1 MKAYKGFNKDM
12 TCRGFQF
19 KEGETYEE
27 DSAKLC
33 QRGFHACERPLDVFG
48 YYHPSESE
56 YHIVELEDV
65 SDERHSDDTKVC
77 GKKIK
82 IGAKLS
88 VKNLVDAQFEFVR
101 EHCTNENNAECG
113 KAASAGA
120 SGAASAGEFGAA
132 SAGASGAASAGYR
145 GAASAGEFGA
155 ASAGASG
162 AAVSRGTASVEKYG
176 IACVRG
182 NNCRVRGGL
191 NSVLVI
197 AEENLYNCEIANWK
211 AVVVDGETVKADT
224 WYTLRDGEL
233 VEVQDEG

>member
-132 SAGASGAASAGYR
+132 SAGASGAA
-145 GAASAGEFGA
+145 
-155 ASAGASG
+155 
-162 AAVSRGTASVEKYG
+162 VSRGTASVEKYG